1 MVRHNVH
8 IVSVDQMSLVAQSTA
23 QGRTGLLDAVN
34 ICLENVGEQP
44 VDSLDNEQI
53 QDARVAQRTC
63 LEVHKEGQT
72 KGWSWNTE
80 FSYPFSRDSATGMI
94 EVPEAVVGFS
104 VNRYQYNG
112 RFQLRGRKVYDL
124 LKRTFLIDS
133 QITEL
138 AADVIWLL
146 AWDDVP
152 EAYNRW
158 VTIRAARIFSDRT
171 LGSEQLFKYTAKD
184 EADAQAELERIE
196 LEQEQSN
203 MLTGAYAFPTYQPN
217 TGLMNRRVAN
227 GYSIF

>member
-1 MVRHNVH
+1 MVRQNAV
-8 IVSVDQMSLVAQSTA
+8 IVLVEQMSLVAQSTA
-23 QGRTGLLDAVN
+23 QGRTSLLDAVN
-34 ICLENVGEQP
+34 ICLENIGEQP
-44 VDSLDNEQI
+44 VDTLDNEQI

-80 FSYPFSRDSATGMI
+80 YAYPFTRDAQSGMI
-94 EVPEAVVGFS
+94 VVPEAIVGFS

-112 RFQLRGRKVYDL
+112 RFQLRGQKVYDL
-124 LKRTFLIDS
+124 LKRTFLIDD

-158 VTIRAARIFSDRT
+158 VTVRAARIFSDRS
-171 LGSEQLFKYTAKD
+171 LGSEALFKYTAKD

>member
-1 MVRHNVH
+1 MVRQNAG
-8 IVSVDQMSLVAQSTA
+8 IVLVEQMSLVAQSTA
-23 QGRTGLLDAVN
+23 QGRTSLLDAVN

-44 VDSLDNEQI
+44 VDTLDNEQI

-72 KGWSWNTE
+72 KGWSWNSE
-80 FSYPFSRDSATGMI
+80 YNYPFSRDASTGMI
-94 EVPEAVVGFS
+94 VVPEAIVGFS

-112 RFQLRGRKVYDL
+112 RFQLRGQKVYDL
-124 LKRTFLIDS
+124 LKRTFIIDD

-158 VTIRAARIFSDRT
+158 ATVRAARIFSDRT

>member
-1 MVRHNVH
+1 MFRQNAV
-8 IVSVDQMSLVAQSTA
+8 IVLVEQMSLVAQSTA
-23 QGRTGLLDAVN
+23 QGRTSLLDAVN
-34 ICLENVGEQP
+34 ICLENIGEQP
-44 VDSLDNEQI
+44 VDTLDNEQI

-72 KGWSWNTE
+72 KGWSWNSE
-80 FSYPFSRDSATGMI
+80 YNYPFSRDVATGEI
-94 EVPEAVVGFS
+94 KVPAEVVGFS

-112 RFQLRGRKVYDL
+112 RFQLRGQRVYDL
-124 LKRTFLIDS
+124 LKRTFLIDE
-133 QITEL
+133 QITEI
-138 AADVIWLL
+138 AADVVWLL

-158 VTIRAARIFSDRT
+158 VTVRAARIFSDRS
-171 LGSEQLFKYTAKD
+171 LGSEALFKYTAKD

>member
-1 MVRHNVH
+1 MFRQNAV
-8 IVSVDQMSLVAQSTA
+8 IVLVEQMSLAAQTKA
-23 QGRTGLLDAVN
+23 QGRTSLLDAVN

-44 VDSLDNEQI
+44 VDTLDNEQI

-80 FSYPFSRDSATGMI
+80 YSYPFSRDAATGYI
-94 EVPEAVVGFS
+94 KVPAEVVGFS

-112 RFQLRGRKVYDL
+112 RFQLRGQKVYDL
-124 LKRTFLIDS
+124 LKRTYILDE
-133 QITEL
+133 QITEI

-158 VTIRAARIFSDRT
+158 ATVRAARIFSDRT

-203 MLTGAYAFPTYQPN
+203 MLTGANAFPTYQPSA
-217 TGLMNRRVAN
+217 GLMSRRVAN

>member
-1 MVRHNVH
+1 MVRQNAV
-8 IVSVDQMSLVAQSTA
+8 IVLVEQMSLVAQSTA
-23 QGRTGLLDAVN
+23 QGTTSLLDAVN
-34 ICLENVGEQP
+34 ICLENIGEQP

-72 KGWSWNTE
+72 KGWSWNSE
-80 FSYPFSRDSATGMI
+80 YSYPFSRDAVTGMI
-94 EVPEAVVGFS
+94 MVPEAVVGFS
-104 VNRYQYNG
+104 VNRYQYGG
-112 RFQLRGRKVYDL
+112 RFQLRGQKVYDL
-124 LKRTFLIDS
+124 LNRTFVIDD

-158 VTIRAARIFSDRT
+158 VTIRAARIFSDRS
-171 LGSEQLFKYTAKD
+171 LGSEALFKYTAKD

-203 MLTGAYAFPTYQPN
+203 MLSGPYAFPTYQPH